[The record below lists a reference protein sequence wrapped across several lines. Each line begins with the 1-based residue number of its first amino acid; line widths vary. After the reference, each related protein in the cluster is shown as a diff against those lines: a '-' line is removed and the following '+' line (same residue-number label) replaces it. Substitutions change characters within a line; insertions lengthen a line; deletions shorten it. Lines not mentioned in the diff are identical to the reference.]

1 VQLIANL
8 QRRFSNARTEIWACV
23 IVASLSFLLQL
34 LAIHGHDQYGEPYLI
49 ARNIVSGKGFVFI
62 YPYTFHESVTAYT
75 PPLYV
80 FLQVPF
86 LASGLGETGIQIFN
100 LLCLQ
105 AACYIVY
112 RFFRSYLQPFTAI
125 LIYAVL
131 SFYIPFWALSYA
143 LEPNAL
149 NILLLVSTIYV
160 LRDLSKH
167 ATTTRWIFLGILTG
181 LQLLV
186 RPDMILGALFFA
198 FWLLYVYR
206 QQLPK
211 VLGGI
216 FVAAITSCVIVAP
229 WTIRNYVIFHKFVLV
244 SANAGMNLFTGNN
257 PVATGEFSETGI
269 TPESER
275 IFRQVLEYSK
285 THDQIDVDRLR
296 YQIAMDWMKSHPS
309 EVATLDAKKALYHW
323 IGRNNTGREYQ
334 LESSFTRNAFRIV
347 SVMLI
352 VFGAVGFFQ
361 MPRNVKSLLLTLFLY
376 STAISTIFFVQSRHR
391 TLKVD
396 PFLVPLAVVGVVRV
410 AEFARKREIK
420 AKSELLSA
428 A

>member
-1 VQLIANL
+1 LIAAIQHRL
-8 QRRFSNARTEIWACV
+8 QNRRTEFWACV
-23 IVASLSFLLQL
+23 AIACVSFILQL
-34 LAIHGHDQYGEPYLI
+34 LAMHGHGQYGEPYLI

-86 LASGLGETGIQIFN
+86 LASAIGEIGVQIFN

-105 AACYIVY
+105 AACLIVY
-112 RFFRSYLQPFTAI
+112 RFFRPYLQPLTVL
-125 LIYAVL
+125 LIYAAL
-131 SFYIPFWALSYA
+131 SFYIPFWALAYA

-160 LRDLSKH
+160 LRDLSNN
-167 ATTTRWIFLGILTG
+167 ATTKRWVLLGLLTG

-186 RPDMILGALFFA
+186 RPDMMLGALLFA
-198 FWLLYVYR
+198 LWLLYIYR
-206 QQLPK
+206 NHLSK

-216 FVAAITSCVIVAP
+216 LVAAITSCVIIAP
-229 WTIRNYVIFHKFVLV
+229 WTIRNYVAFHKFVLV

-275 IFRQVLEYSK
+275 IFREVLAYSK
-285 THDQIDVDRLR
+285 THDQIDVDRDR
-296 YQIAMDWMKSHPS
+296 YDLAMDWMKSHPS
-309 EVATLDAKKALYHW
+309 EVLSLDAKKALYHW
-323 IGRNNTGREYQ
+323 IGRNNTGREYG
-334 LESSFTRNAFRIV
+334 LESDYTRNAFRIV
-347 SVMLI
+347 SIILI
-352 VFGAVGFFQ
+352 GFGIVGFFQ
-361 MPRNVKSLLLTLFLY
+361 VPKNVRSLFLTLFLY

-396 PFLVPLAVVGVVRV
+396 PFLVPLAVIGVVRV
-410 AEFARKREIK
+410 IELAARHEIK
-420 AKSELLSA
+420 TSKELLSA